1 MLRACYGHAVST
13 LQVKNLPEE
22 LHAALAARA
31 KSEGVT
37 MSEFV
42 TRTLH
47 KELSRPTM
55 AEWVER
61 RRAHAGPLRDIDTLA
76 ALDAARDDYDPDERF
91 PPR

>member
-1 MLRACYGHAVST
+1 MHLACYRHAMST

-42 TRTLH
+42 TRALH
-47 KELSRPTM
+47 KELSRPSM
-55 AEWVER
+55 ADW
-61 RRAHAGPLRDIDTLA
+61 LRGIRKVGDPGRQIDTLA
-76 ALDAARDDYDPDERF
+76 ALDAARDEYDPDERF
-91 PPR
+91 PAR

>member
-1 MLRACYGHAVST
+1 MST
-13 LQVKNLPEE
+13 LQVKNLPEA

-42 TRTLH
+42 TRMLD

-61 RRAHAGPLRDIDTLA
+61 RRQRAGPLRDIDTLA
-76 ALDAARDDYDPDERF
+76 ALDAAREEYDRDERF